1 MPAYRH
7 KTRGTVINT
16 NQPLTAEWE
25 PVTDTPAKP
34 KTTRAKR
41 ATAKADEA
49 DTTDE

>member
-41 ATAKADEA
+41 GTTKAAEA
-49 DTTDE
+49 ETDE